1 MRKAAATPP
10 GGTPTMKMK
19 LLIDTVAQ
27 RVLFAEAGKDVI
39 DFIFGILAMPMS
51 AILKLVADDD
61 ADAFGS
67 VPNVYAS
74 VEKMDD
80 AHMQCKNARDV
91 LLADPGSGSGSGSAE
106 SDDDD
111 DGYASYSA
119 PPPPKTPPAP
129 DTSLNSQPEPIQ
141 ALPVYLYRCDT
152 CRARHY
158 ALSTGGGFVQGVA
171 TYTIMDDLT
180 VTPTSGISSVA
191 LLKDLDAV
199 EERTVNI
206 GHHQALG
213 IIKAALHSKSVLTD
227 ALLVKKN

>member
-119 PPPPKTPPAP
+119 PPPPKTGLEIVTA
-129 DTSLNSQPEPIQ
+129 TLNSK
-141 ALPVYLYRCDT
+141 T
-152 CRARHY
+152 
-158 ALSTGGGFVQGVA
+158 
-171 TYTIMDDLT
+171 
-180 VTPTSGISSVA
+180 
-191 LLKDLDAV
+191 
-199 EERTVNI
+199 
-206 GHHQALG
+206 
-213 IIKAALHSKSVLTD
+213 VLTD
-227 ALLVKKN
+227 VFLAKKKRARTDSKHGL